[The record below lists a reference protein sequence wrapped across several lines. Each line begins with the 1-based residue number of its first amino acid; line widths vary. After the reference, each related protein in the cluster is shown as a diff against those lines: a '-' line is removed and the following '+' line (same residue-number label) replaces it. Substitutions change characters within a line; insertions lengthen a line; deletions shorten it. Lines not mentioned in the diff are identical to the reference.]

1 MLIFML
7 TRTLLHVV
15 DLEQGGSR
23 VLPSAGSAVAFAMVT
38 HWVCNFGIG
47 QLFLPAVAR
56 YGVSTVYL
64 GFAAVCVTASLF
76 VAAFVLETKGR
87 TLEQIEAAMAA

>member
-1 MLIFML
+1 M
-7 TRTLLHVV
+7 
-15 DLEQGGSR
+15 
-23 VLPSAGSAVAFAMVT
+23 AFAMVT

-64 GFAAVCVTASLF
+64 GFAMVRGCCECYTLPASQSWF
-76 VAAFVLETKGR
+76 GHVINDRIARIVMYTYS
-87 TLEQIEAAMAA
+87 TNCCSW

>member
-1 MLIFML
+1 
-7 TRTLLHVV
+7 
-15 DLEQGGSR
+15 
-23 VLPSAGSAVAFAMVT
+23 VAFAMVT

-64 GFAAVCVTASLF
+64 GFAAVCVTAALF
-76 VAAFVLETKGR
+76 VAGFVLETKGR